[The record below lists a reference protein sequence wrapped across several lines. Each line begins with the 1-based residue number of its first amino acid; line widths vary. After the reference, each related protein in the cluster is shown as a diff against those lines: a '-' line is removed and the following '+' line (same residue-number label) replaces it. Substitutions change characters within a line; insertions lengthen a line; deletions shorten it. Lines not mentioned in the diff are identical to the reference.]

1 MNTLN
6 IGNEFAVQPANE
18 SISLDRPVECDILP
32 KPVERGNGDYYFTQ
46 IGRFVRLTETHEREL
61 FKQFAQ
67 IRRDI
72 DQLLNQLP
80 KSVID
85 RIKKEDSDRPGRKR
99 SNRWWWEPMSLP
111 IILLKIEK
119 QLKQDGIQSVLWK
132 KLRRSSQQLLSIQD
146 TIVNANLRLVAS
158 IVSREYGESVVLST
172 HDMLQEGVI
181 GMMKAIGK
189 FDVSYGNRFST
200 YAIFWIRQTIRRAI
214 ENQADPIRIP
224 LYIAEGRRKLQKKE
238 IELKKK
244 TNGAVALDQI
254 AVAGK
259 MDAKRVRQ
267 ILESPKSYISLE
279 AFSQKNGGVDD
290 YNAALT
296 DKMQINPLD
305 RLIDHERKNM
315 VNHVVDSLRTQES
328 SVLKLRYGLIDEHE
342 HSYAE
347 IGRKMNLSRERVR
360 KIANQA
366 LKRMRCG
373 HQLNQLQELI

>member
-172 HDMLQEGVI
+172 HDML
-181 GMMKAIGK
+181 
-189 FDVSYGNRFST
+189 
-200 YAIFWIRQTIRRAI
+200 
-214 ENQADPIRIP
+214 
-224 LYIAEGRRKLQKKE
+224 
-238 IELKKK
+238 
-244 TNGAVALDQI
+244 
-254 AVAGK
+254 
-259 MDAKRVRQ
+259 
-267 ILESPKSYISLE
+267 
-279 AFSQKNGGVDD
+279 
-290 YNAALT
+290 
-296 DKMQINPLD
+296 
-305 RLIDHERKNM
+305 
-315 VNHVVDSLRTQES
+315 
-328 SVLKLRYGLIDEHE
+328 
-342 HSYAE
+342 
-347 IGRKMNLSRERVR
+347 
-360 KIANQA
+360 
-366 LKRMRCG
+366 
-373 HQLNQLQELI
+373 